1 MHSAENWRRLLR
13 SMRRILFTLL
23 AALAVFVWQG
33 TSWVALP
40 FHNAALLAVK
50 DEAAVGAVL
59 RANLPQDGMYMLPHQ
74 SGEANTLAERYA
86 AGPVA
91 TIGYKTVGGQMM
103 SPEMFMRGILLDVAV
118 AAILVILIGMT
129 DLRGYLPRLIFVSLI
144 GLAMGLFT
152 NLNNWIWMSQSLQYT
167 LVDVL
172 DTWVA
177 WTIGGAVLA
186 KFSQE

>member
-1 MHSAENWRRLLR
+1 M
-13 SMRRILFTLL
+13 
-23 AALAVFVWQG
+23 AVFVWQG
-33 TSWVALP
+33 TSWVVLP
-40 FHNAALLAVK
+40 FHNAALLSVK

-59 RANLPQDGMYMLPHQ
+59 RANLPADGMYMLPNQ
-74 SGEANTLAERYA
+74 AGDPNTIADRYA

-91 TIGYKTVGGQMM
+91 TIGYKAVGGPMM
-103 SPEMFMRGILLDVAV
+103 APEMFLRGILLDIAV

-152 NLNNWIWMSQSLQYT
+152 NLNNWIWMSQSLHYT

-177 WTIGGAVLA
+177 WTLGGAVLA
-186 KFSQE
+186 KFSED

>member
-1 MHSAENWRRLLR
+1 MPGT
-13 SMRRILFTLL
+13 MKRILFTLL

-40 FHNAALLAVK
+40 FHTGALLPVK
-50 DEAAVGAVL
+50 DEAAVAAVL
-59 RANLPQDGMYMLPHQ
+59 RANLPQDGMYMLPN
-74 SGEANTLAERYA
+74 EAGGAATIAERYA

-91 TIGYKTVGGQMM
+91 TIGYKAVGGQMM
-103 SPEMFMRGILLDVAV
+103 SPEMFVRGIVLDIAV

-152 NLNNWIWMSQSLQYT
+152 NLNNWIWMTQSLQYT
-167 LVDVL
+167 VVDVL

-177 WTIGGAVLA
+177 WTLGGAVLA
-186 KFSQE
+186 KYSE

>member
-1 MHSAENWRRLLR
+1 MRTGENSRRLLR
-13 SMRRILFTLL
+13 TMRRILFTLL
-23 AALAVFVWQG
+23 AALAVFVWKG

-40 FHNAALLAVK
+40 FHNAALLPVG

-59 RANLPQDGMYMLPHQ
+59 RANLPQDGVYMLPNQ
-74 SGEANTLAERYA
+74 GKDPSSIADRYA

-91 TIGYKTVGGQMM
+91 TINYKAVGGQMM
-103 SPEMFMRGILLDVAV
+103 SPDMFVRGILLDIAV

-129 DLRGYLPRLIFVSLI
+129 DLRGYLPRLIFVSLV

-152 NLNNWIWMSQSLQYT
+152 NFNNWIWMSQSLHYT
-167 LVDVL
+167 LVDVV

-186 KFSQE
+186 KFTEK